1 MAKKRKTEGKSNR
14 SLSWEERKGIRRIT
28 RFCNTMQRGRAQA
41 NTNDHAW
48 QDIVGAIKVIQR
60 IAIIKNQDT
69 LQLVKELERQTK
81 KGPKTGEISTE
92 AVSDKIKL
100 ANALIAQGMHWDKI
114 EGALV
119 RLQCL
124 CNNEDD
130 FLRGQWEFSAPE
142 LAAPPKRAKD
152 GLRDSAP

>member
-1 MAKKRKTEGKSNR
+1 MAKKRKTKDKNNR
-14 SLSWEERKGIRRIT
+14 ILTTEERKGIKRIC
-28 RFCNTMQRGRAQA
+28 RFCNTMHRGHVQA
-41 NTNDHAW
+41 ETNDQAW

-100 ANALIAQGMHWDKI
+100 ANTLIAQGMHWDKI

-119 RLQCL
+119 RLHCL
-124 CNNEDD
+124 CKNEDEI
-130 FLRGQWEFSAPE
+130 LRGHWEFTGPE
-142 LAAPPKRAKD
+142 LAAPQATTEVHAR
-152 GLRDSAP
+152 

>member
-1 MAKKRKTEGKSNR
+1 MRRRDPAALGSGLRDPLALGGGQAAMAKKRKMKDKNNR
-14 SLSWEERKGIRRIT
+14 ILTTEERKGIKRIC
-28 RFCNTMQRGRAQA
+28 RLCNTMHRGLVQA
-41 NTNDHAW
+41 ETNDQAW

-100 ANALIAQGMHWDKI
+100 ANTLIAQGMHWDKI

-124 CNNEDD
+124 CNNEDVI
-130 FLRGQWEFSAPE
+130 L
-142 LAAPPKRAKD
+142 
-152 GLRDSAP
+152 